1 MFRSLH
7 HSGAGRLWLLFS
19 GAVFRPWCLVAVVG
33 LAWPGGP
40 MASGGAD
47 STALGGLACGGNDR
61 AGGRGAGFHCHPAAG
76 GLWVRIP
83 LSRPLTWPASLDER
97 RASSSSR
104 CGRPMRSGTLS
115 SRVTTIR
122 LLGGAARVRLAGPA
136 RPVLLCQ
143 GRDRDAK
150 FTSARASPSG
160 VHSAEV
166 VDLLAAGVKER
177 PRHPTA
183 EQAGSHKVA
192 SEHAPQTGTSLA

>member
-136 RPVLLCQ
+136 RPSYC
-143 GRDRDAK
+143 AK
-150 FTSARASPSG
+150 DG
-160 VHSAEV
+160 
-166 VDLLAAGVKER
+166 
-177 PRHPTA
+177 
-183 EQAGSHKVA
+183 
-192 SEHAPQTGTSLA
+192 TGTPSSLLLEPARRACIALRSWTSSRPGSRNGHAIRPPSKQGATK